1 MADKTKKQEWFR
13 MKESDYPALKAA
25 KSKRD
30 VMIHAA
36 VTIMGQTSGIEILGV
51 KDEEICQFAGHWNGP
66 VLPIPEHH
74 VRHAFKEMENA
85 CILRMRAY
93 GLIR

>member
-1 MADKTKKQEWFR
+1 MADDKKELFR
-13 MKESDYPALKAA
+13 MKASDYPALKAA

-30 VMIHAA
+30 VMIHTA

-51 KDEEICQFAGHWNGP
+51 KDDEICQFAGHWNGP
-66 VLPIPEHH
+66 TLPIPEHH
-74 VRHAFKEMENA
+74 VKHAFDEMAKA